1 MNDVSKAIGTQKK
14 NKSAGP
20 NGVYME
26 SFMFADVKLHV
37 HISLLFTACL
47 RHCYLPS
54 VCMESVILPVVK
66 NKGGDLTDIDNYRAI
81 ALSNVETKILETV
94 ESAMAL

>member
-1 MNDVSKAIGTQKK
+1 MTIHYDSTIITLYTTNTIPITIRNRNITVNDVSKAIGTQKK

-37 HISLLFTACL
+37 HICL
-47 RHCYLPS
+47 CL
-54 VCMESVILPVVK
+54 LPV
-66 NKGGDLTDIDNYRAI
+66 LDIVIFPVFVWN
-81 ALSNVETKILETV
+81 L
-94 ESAMAL
+94 